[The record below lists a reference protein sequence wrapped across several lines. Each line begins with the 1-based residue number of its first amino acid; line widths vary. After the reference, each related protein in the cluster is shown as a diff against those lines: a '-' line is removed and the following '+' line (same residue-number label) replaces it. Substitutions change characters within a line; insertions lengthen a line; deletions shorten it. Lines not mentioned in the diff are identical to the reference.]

1 MKPSVFIPNIY
12 STMRTYYNQQ
22 PVLVL
27 LLWSSSSSN
36 VGLTHLFRNH
46 WKSSTGHALLV
57 RSLACGSFM
66 VTTKSS
72 PPLLLLTSKTN
83 QTTTLSFQ
91 MQTDRAYLGEELI
104 KEISRI
110 IIQVHLNVMARYRLM
125 PTTSKPEG
133 FHVLWLS
140 CPGMR
145 LCEFD
150 STRSREITH
159 VGAEESQHMESLKLR
174 SCGHELKS
182 SHHIQVDL
190 DYPSGDFLDEFFTEV
205 GMISLLLKLKVAV
218 WLVSLVKSK
227 GEGNDLTISNVEI
240 EAVLA
245 VGVCEYELQLPLMVH
260 TGPAVLS

>member
-150 STRSREITH
+150 STRSREI
-159 VGAEESQHMESLKLR
+159 V
-174 SCGHELKS
+174 
-182 SHHIQVDL
+182 
-190 DYPSGDFLDEFFTEV
+190 
-205 GMISLLLKLKVAV
+205 
-218 WLVSLVKSK
+218 
-227 GEGNDLTISNVEI
+227 
-240 EAVLA
+240 
-245 VGVCEYELQLPLMVH
+245 
-260 TGPAVLS
+260 